1 MSDTTQILLNHAKA
15 VIQNAY
21 APYSHFQV
29 AAVIRT
35 DTEQYF
41 SGCNVENAAYGLT
54 QCAEANA
61 IGTMV
66 AGGERHIQEIL
77 ILSPTDNLCT
87 PCGACRQ
94 LIYEF
99 ATEHTMIHLATT
111 QGIQLSAP
119 LREFLPYPFHLTDT
133 SKK

>member
-1 MSDTTQILLNHAKA
+1 MPNTTQTLLSHAQA

-21 APYSHFQV
+21 APYSKFHV
-29 AAVIRT
+29 AAAIRT
-35 DTEQYF
+35 DTNQYF
-41 SGCNVENAAYGLT
+41 AGCNVENAAYGLT

-66 AGGERHIQEIL
+66 AQGERHIQEIL
-77 ILSPTDNLCT
+77 ILGPTDNLCT

-99 ATEHTMIHLATT
+99 AAEDTLIHLATT
-111 QGIQLSAP
+111 QGIKLSAP
-119 LREFLPYPFHLTDT
+119 LREFLPYPFHLNDT
-133 SKK
+133 R